1 MNESDKRKGLNLM
14 GEPERIISLHLV
26 VEGRVQTVGFR
37 YFTWQQANVYRIS
50 GWVRNREDGSVEI
63 AAEGEETDIKQF
75 VKTIKKGSPFSRI
88 KHVDIYEYSEPK
100 NYKLFEIK
108 NSI

>member
-26 VEGRVQTVGFR
+26 VEGRVQAVGFR
-37 YFTWQQANVYRIS
+37 YFTWQTANVYRIS